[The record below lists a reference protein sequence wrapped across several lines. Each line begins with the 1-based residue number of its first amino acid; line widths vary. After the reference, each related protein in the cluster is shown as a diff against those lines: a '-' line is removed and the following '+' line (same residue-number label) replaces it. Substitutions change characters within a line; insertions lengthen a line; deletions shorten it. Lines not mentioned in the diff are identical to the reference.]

1 MAVAAAAGVAAAAV
15 VVAKEMANAKQTV
28 EAEAKT
34 QQSTFKKQKN
44 GSEDDGRSGVAA
56 VSGRRQ
62 REDGCGVSQGNGRG
76 RRGGGATE
84 ETAEIVIT
92 ECSGRRL
99 TLSTT
104 ITAPAKAGTIP
115 AQTMMAEAAVVA
127 RRIATPPCDPAGLH
141 RLSRW
146 SARRRTLPPR

>member
-62 REDGCGVSQGNGRG
+62 REDGCGVSQGNG
-76 RRGGGATE
+76 
-84 ETAEIVIT
+84 
-92 ECSGRRL
+92 
-99 TLSTT
+99 
-104 ITAPAKAGTIP
+104 
-115 AQTMMAEAAVVA
+115 
-127 RRIATPPCDPAGLH
+127 
-141 RLSRW
+141 
-146 SARRRTLPPR
+146 